1 MVYINRQYYS
11 VQKLKEIYNS
21 SSKVDGLS
29 FETFYR
35 RLQGTGWSIEK
46 SLTKPIKKYKK
57 R

>member
-21 SSKVDGLS
+21 SNKVDGLS

-35 RLQGTGWSIEK
+35 RLQATGWSIEK
-46 SLTKPIKKYKK
+46 SLTKPVKKYKK